1 MQHAGGRYW
10 IVEESNRV
18 IYAAIAANLLIA
30 AAKFVAAVVTRSSA
44 MMTEGIH
51 SLVDSGDGGLLLLGN
66 HLGRKPA
73 DAQHPYGH
81 GREVYFWS
89 FVVAIMIFAL
99 GGGISIYEGILR
111 VGNPEPLRSA
121 KWNYIV
127 LGASFVFEASSFVV
141 ALRHFLAN
149 KHRDVSVYATIR
161 ASKNPSDFMVL
172 FEDSAAL
179 IGIVIATVAVTLEL
193 WTHNPLWD
201 GSASIA
207 IGLLLCVVATLL
219 ARETRGLLIGESL
232 LPDTITT
239 IQRMIEAD
247 PAVERAARPLS
258 SYLGPETVLVNLEIK
273 FRRNL
278 ETGAIEKAIDRI
290 ECAIR
295 ARFPVVKRVF
305 IAAESL
311 EEKR

>member
-1 MQHAGGRYW
+1 MLTPSSD
-10 IVEESNRV
+10 VKESNRV

-66 HLGRKPA
+66 RLGSKPA

-111 VGNPEPLRSA
+111 VRNPEPLRSA

-127 LGASFVFEASSFVV
+127 LGASFVFEASSFFL
-141 ALRHFLAN
+141 ALRHFLAR
-149 KHRDVSVYATIR
+149 KRSDVSMYAAIR
-161 ASKNPSDFMVL
+161 ASKDPSDFMVL
-172 FEDSAAL
+172 FEDTAAL
-179 IGIVIATVAVTLEL
+179 IGIVIATLAVSLEL

-201 GSASIA
+201 GGASIV
-207 IGLLLCVVATLL
+207 IGLLLCGVATLL
-219 ARETRGLLIGESL
+219 ARETRGLLVGESL
-232 LPDTITT
+232 LPDTTAT

-278 ETGAIEKAIDRI
+278 ETGSIEKAIDRI